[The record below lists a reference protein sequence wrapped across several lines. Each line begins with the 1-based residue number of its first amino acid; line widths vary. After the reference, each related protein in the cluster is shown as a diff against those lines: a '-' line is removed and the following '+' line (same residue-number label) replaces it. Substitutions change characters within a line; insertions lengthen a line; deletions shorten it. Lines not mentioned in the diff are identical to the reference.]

1 MLFLGIAV
9 VGIVSIALAAGTS
22 ECKQK
27 KSYKI
32 MGFIHDVIG
41 VL

>member
-27 KSYKI
+27 ERYQILGLFI
-32 MGFIHDVIG
+32 MLLV
-41 VL
+41 